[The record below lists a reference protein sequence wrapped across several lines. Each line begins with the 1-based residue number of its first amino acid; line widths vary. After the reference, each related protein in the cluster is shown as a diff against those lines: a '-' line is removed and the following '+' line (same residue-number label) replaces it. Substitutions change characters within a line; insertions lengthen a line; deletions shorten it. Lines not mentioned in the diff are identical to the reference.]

1 MASGRAFASL
11 TKGNSVKGLKKK
23 HPGIERFEGKQES
36 PGFHYFMTTNG
47 RLGPTGSF
55 MVGDHQKPESAL
67 KASSPNRKT
76 KPCWYEVHHLT
87 PRSGW

>member
-55 MVGDHQKPESAL
+55 MVWGPP
-67 KASSPNRKT
+67 KAGVSFEGFQSKSQDKT
-76 KPCWYEVHHLT
+76 LLV
-87 PRSGW
+87 